1 MELELLNNGKVGF
14 LYNHLFLYLSIGKAF
29 SALPS
34 ILLQKFNIVKAATK
48 ENYDKFARQY

>member
-34 ILLQKFNIVKAATK
+34 IRLQKFNIVKAATK